1 MEHTAILAAVP
12 LEEYLVGTEDAADAI
27 HGHVPVLQDVQVVVP
42 ELVLDEERHHGT
54 DSPQEA
60 ARIGNRVERQVAD
73 DVGSLVVLAHL
84 VAAGREERQQD
95 FILRVVAS
103 QLFHEWSSLL
113 KLTQ

>member
-1 MEHTAILAAVP
+1 MT
-12 LEEYLVGTEDAADAI
+12 
-27 HGHVPVLQDVQVVVP
+27 VLQDMQVVIP
-42 ELVLDEERHHGT
+42 ELILDEIGLDRT
-54 DSPQEA
+54 YDPQESA
-60 ARIGNRVERQVAD
+60 GVGNRVERQVAD

-95 FILRVVAS
+95 FILRVVAP